1 MNRICFSLIA
11 VLVIAFKSLAQ
22 SPELSAMNTTLQKAI
37 GPVQASSKTYEPK
50 YALIQPAVIQYGYDE
65 IDSKGNR
72 VNYKYEVNVS
82 DLDPYAV
89 RELTQKDLI
98 NVVLSVK
105 NKQKL
110 VKVYKNDEVQP
121 YDDQALIIAKDIE
134 NARQISEAIKKAIP
148 SAEKVMASRL
158 KLSGYD
164 AMVNW
169 LTTNVKDVTLG
180 TKSYKQTLVK
190 GDKVGTV
197 KFTSIEVDAKS
208 SIEETYTFNLADI
221 NPNRINYTITGN
233 RFGIEFET
241 LQDAKFISV
250 TRNGETK
257 PFINDLVINTN
268 SVDEARDLKTVL
280 ALSAPLAIQ
289 KVKADI
295 PTPASEKDAL
305 VKLSSL
311 TTNISIGAKEISQ
324 SIEPTC
330 LCQFTQVEKD
340 TKTSTKNVYK
350 FNWIDVN
357 AVGST
362 IEVAG
367 DRMFIEL
374 KTNEGKKLIMD
385 TENDKFKAYDN
396 SIRIFMPNVENAR
409 RAKVAIDK
417 AVEKCKAVYKEPF
430 GNDAAGIF
438 SWITKNVKDV
448 ALEETTFKQTFEAV
462 EAGKVNKVKYTRTE
476 VNAKG
481 SGAEEVYEFN
491 LADISPLTVEVE
503 VRGKWLY
510 VSMETEF
517 KGKIIKYYKDGKI
530 MPYTAKI
537 DFVINDVDTSRNMVS
552 AFQKIVKSQKAK

>member
-1 MNRICFSLIA
+1 MKRNILVVTLLICFYQS
-11 VLVIAFKSLAQ
+11 FSQ
-22 SPELSAMNTTLQKAI
+22 SPELTAMNAALQKAI
-37 GPVQASSKTYEPK
+37 GPVQAASKSYEPK
-50 YALIQPAVIQYGYDE
+50 YALIQPAVIQYSYDE

-72 VNYKYEVNVS
+72 TNYVYEVNVS

-98 NVVLSVK
+98 TVVLAVK

-110 VKVYKNDEVQP
+110 VKVLKNNEVLP

-148 SAEKVMASRL
+148 SAEKVMANRL

-169 LTTNVKDVTLG
+169 ITTNVKDVTIG
-180 TKSYKQTLVK
+180 TKSFKQTVTK
-190 GDKVGTV
+190 GDKVGVV
-197 KFTSIEVDAKS
+197 KFTLVEADAKTS
-208 SIEETYTFNLADI
+208 VEEIYTFNLSDI
-221 NPNRINYTITGN
+221 NPNRINYKISGN
-233 RFGIEFET
+233 RFGVEFET
-241 LQDAKFISV
+241 LQDAKFIAV

-268 SVDEARDLKTVL
+268 NVDEARDLKNVL
-280 ALSAPLAIQ
+280 ALAAPLAIE

-295 PTPASEKDAL
+295 PAPASEKDAL
-305 VKLSSL
+305 AKLGAL
-311 TTNISIGAKEISQ
+311 TTSITIGQKEIAQ
-324 SIEPTC
+324 SLETSC
-330 LCQFTQVEKD
+330 LCQLTQVEKD
-340 TKTSTKNVYK
+340 AKTSTKNVFK

-357 AVGST
+357 AIGSK
-362 IEVAG
+362 IDVSG
-367 DRMFIEL
+367 DRMFIEVN
-374 KTNEGKKLIMD
+374 TNENKKLIMQ
-385 TENDKFKAYDN
+385 TENEKFKAYEN
-396 SIRIFMPNVENAR
+396 SIRIYMPSVENAR
-409 RAKVAIDK
+409 RGKVAIDK

-438 SWITKNVKDV
+438 SWITKNIKDV
-448 ALEETTFKQTFEAV
+448 SIDETTFKQKFEAV
-462 EAGKVNKVKYTRTE
+462 DAGKVNKVKYTRTE
-476 VNAKG
+476 VNTKG

-491 LADISPLTVEVE
+491 LSDISPLTVEVE

-510 VSMETEF
+510 VSMETDF

-552 AFQKIVKSQKAK
+552 AFQKLVKTQKAK